1 MGYNSPLITSAG
13 LAPPPQREPRDQ
25 HRLMISKRSLLMVVV
40 MAVPALTG
48 SQCVFVASSG
58 NDNSCKPTTDKPC
71 GSQNNTDPIVVV
83 TVDNGQLIDAPVQ
96 GVRYKSG
103 SVSGVTG
110 NLGEFQYET
119 GNTVR
124 FFIGDIALGES
135 VRGKAVI
142 TPLDLVPNGT
152 IDTPAVVNIA
162 RLLQSL
168 DSIPGDNR
176 ITIPAV
182 LRAEA
187 VRSNKA
193 IDTSIQYLDFADET
207 AFVNAATQLISTLT
221 ASYPFTAVLVDKQS
235 ARNHLARTLDAAG
248 VSTGR

>member
-1 MGYNSPLITSAG
+1 
-13 LAPPPQREPRDQ
+13 
-25 HRLMISKRSLLMVVV
+25 MVVV

-58 NDNSCKPTTDKPC
+58 DNHACISTVDKPC
-71 GSQNNTDPIVVV
+71 DSQNNTDPVVVV

-96 GVRYKSG
+96 GVRYESG
-103 SVSGVTG
+103 SVSGITG
-110 NLGEFQYET
+110 DFGEFQYET
-119 GNTVR
+119 GGAVR
-124 FFIGDIALGES
+124 FFIGDIALGEE
-135 VRGKAVI
+135 VTGKAVI

-182 LRAEA
+182 LRAAA
-187 VRSNKA
+187 VRSNGA
-193 IDTSIQYLDFADET
+193 VDTSIQYLDFADET

-221 ASYPFTAVLVDKQS
+221 VSYPFTAALVDRQS
-235 ARNHLARTLDAAG
+235 AQKHLTHTLGAAG
-248 VSTGR
+248 ISTGR

>member
-1 MGYNSPLITSAG
+1 
-13 LAPPPQREPRDQ
+13 
-25 HRLMISKRSLLMVVV
+25 MIVV

-58 NDNSCKPTTDKPC
+58 DSHTCISTVDKPC
-71 GSQNNTDPIVVV
+71 NSKDNTDPVVVV

-96 GVRYKSG
+96 GVRYESG

-110 NLGEFQYET
+110 DLGEFQYET
-119 GNTVR
+119 GGTVR
-124 FFIGDIALGES
+124 FFIGDIALGEE
-135 VRGKAVI
+135 VRGKSVI

-176 ITIPAV
+176 LTIPAV
-182 LRAEA
+182 LHAAA
-187 VRSNKA
+187 VRSNGA
-193 IDTSIQYLDFADET
+193 VDTSIQYLDFADET

-221 ASYPFTAVLVDKQS
+221 ASYPFTAVLVDRQS
-235 ARNHLARTLDAAG
+235 AQKHLIRTLGAAG
-248 VSTGR
+248 ISTER